1 MEVNLISS
9 TEDARSKDAFH
20 NNLKFRR
27 VQFLQVKMPLRE
39 IEPRKEGKLVS
50 LKIRVT
56 NE

>member
-9 TEDARSKDAFH
+9 TEDARSKDAFP

-27 VQFLQVKMPLRE
+27 VQFLQVKMPLPE
-39 IEPRKEGKLVS
+39 MEPRKEGKLVS

-56 NE
+56 NG